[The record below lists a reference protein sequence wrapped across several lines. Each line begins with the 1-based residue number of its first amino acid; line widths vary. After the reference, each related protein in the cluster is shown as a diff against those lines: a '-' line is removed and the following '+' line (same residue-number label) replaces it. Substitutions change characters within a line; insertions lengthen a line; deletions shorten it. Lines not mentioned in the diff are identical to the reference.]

1 MTTVQRV
8 SMSGIK
14 NVWSCYNSA
23 IDKKA
28 IEPLVLDISEI
39 SDVADYFLIA
49 SGTSTRQLQSIADEL
64 EMRLTENGEKDFH
77 IEGYA
82 GSNWILIDAGDLVI
96 HLFLEE
102 TRQHYSLEKLWGDAK
117 ILLPENE
124 GEKAELTPQ

>member
-1 MTTVQRV
+1 
-8 SMSGIK
+8 MSGIK

-49 SGTSTRQLQSIADEL
+49 SGTSTRQLQSIADEM
-64 EMRLTENGEKDFH
+64 EIRLRENGEKDFH

>member
-1 MTTVQRV
+1 
-8 SMSGIK
+8 MSGIK

>member
-1 MTTVQRV
+1 
-8 SMSGIK
+8 MSGIE
-14 NVWSCYNSA
+14 NVWLCYNAA

-49 SGTSTRQLQSIADEL
+49 SGTSLRQLQSIADEL
-64 EMRLTENGEKDFH
+64 EMKLKENGEKDFH

-96 HLFLEE
+96 HLFLED
-102 TRQHYSLEKLWGDAK
+102 TRRHYSLEKLWGDAK
-117 ILLPENE
+117 ILLPEIE
-124 GEKAELTPQ
+124 GEKAGLAPQ

>member
-1 MTTVQRV
+1 MTTVQKV

-117 ILLPENE
+117 ILQPKTE
-124 GEKAELTPQ
+124 GENAELRSQ